1 MLCTRLY
8 NCIYYNN
15 MYVLLRFTGS
25 DCPFGIFKLF
35 LYLITWVSIITSP
48 TYSFDKFKLYL
59 EIIVIKSE
67 ESWNFFIKVKLEEIF
82 EIFEQVILFDLFCNN
97 SCFSLTTIR
106 FIRCKVLQTRFYPI
120 ACSKILN
127 IP

>member
-1 MLCTRLY
+1 
-8 NCIYYNN
+8 

-35 LYLITWVSIITSP
+35 LYLITWVSIITLP

-67 ESWNFFIKVKLEEIF
+67 ESWNFFIRVKLEEIF
-82 EIFEQVILFDLFCNN
+82 EIFEQVIL
-97 SCFSLTTIR
+97 
-106 FIRCKVLQTRFYPI
+106 V
-120 ACSKILN
+120 
-127 IP
+127 